1 MATDVLVLLEQDH
14 QEAEALLKRFDDI
27 PVDGRDEYFCE
38 VVHMLVGHEVA
49 EQLVVYPAVRDDAPN
64 GGQVADA
71 RLAEQAEAEELLAE
85 MEKLDSSLAVF
96 TDKFQKLRD
105 AVVRHA
111 KAEESTAF
119 ELLRT
124 FTTVARLEELGERY
138 EKAKA
143 SAPTHPHPHAPDT
156 PPANKLVDP
165 VAAIFDRARDTLH
178 KV

>member
-1 MATDVLVLLEQDH
+1 MASDVLVLLEQDH
-14 QEAEALLKRFDDI
+14 QAAEALLKRFDDI
-27 PVDGRDEYFCE
+27 PVGGRNEYFCQ
-38 VVHMLVGHEVA
+38 VVHLLVGHEVA
-49 EQLVVYPAVRDDAPN
+49 EELVVYPIVRDDAPN

-85 MEKLDSSLAVF
+85 MEKLDSSSAAF
-96 TDKFQKLRD
+96 SDKFQKLRD
-105 AVVRHA
+105 SVVRHA

-156 PPANKLVDP
+156 PPGNKLEGP
-165 VAAIFDRARDTLH
+165 IAAIFDRVRDALH